1 MKREILSLC
10 VVTLIGMFLL
20 TALMG
25 SAQAEELINY
35 SEEVGPYT
43 ISFSLPELQS
53 GPVEFEKNI
62 SQTETLSGVVND
74 RYELTMYS
82 GGFTAGI
89 LVVDHYGEAIKY
101 DLAQHQKGQ
110 IEYFES
116 AGFVVAPAERKI
128 DGVDGTI
135 LRVSDVPKNAD
146 LFDIFYQK
154 DRQTSVH
161 GGIMLPWEQTVPLLR
176 TINVT
181 SSSAP

>member
-1 MKREILSLC
+1 MRAVYGYNMQRLLFIGL
-10 VVTLIGMFLL
+10 LI
-20 TALMG
+20 ALMG
-25 SAQAEELINY
+25 GAQAEELINY
-35 SEEVGPYT
+35 SEDIGPYR

-176 TINVT
+176 SLNVT
-181 SSSAP
+181 SFSAP